1 MNLHTARAALL
12 ILFISPICAAKN
24 WTLDEALNRA
34 LEANPDASI
43 AQASVDRAQAI
54 AQQADSTLYPRISA
68 NLGYSQTDNPMMSFG
83 NILNQGTFDNTINFN
98 DPGRTDA
105 FSAGVYLKYPIFT
118 GGTAAAKRR
127 SAENISDAAVLE
139 REVAYNNLR
148 METIRSYFAIIQA
161 KLLRKSILRTL
172 DSLEE
177 NLRNAKAL
185 ENEGKILKSERLN
198 IEVRLLSAKQALL
211 TAEHQLALSKTRFSN
226 LLALDGGDD
235 ADADESVFKVAC
247 FKIPEEKEGRVRPEV
262 SALEMR
268 VESSKNNVDAQV
280 GLYFPMVSIIG
291 GYQYDKGW
299 VRSGDNGSWNAGVVM
314 EIPIFDGMLTRGKVM
329 EAKSLET
336 QMRQMLRKLELD
348 LNYQKQSALLSEKN
362 IREQTELAKAQV
374 AQADESLKILSARF
388 KEGAAM
394 SVELLRAESAAAE
407 ARIKLDILRCSKNV
421 AAAELRRSMGLDI
434 LGK

>member
-1 MNLHTARAALL
+1 M
-12 ILFISPICAAKN
+12 
-24 WTLDEALNRA
+24 
-34 LEANPDASI
+34 
-43 AQASVDRAQAI
+43 
-54 AQQADSTLYPRISA
+54 
-68 NLGYSQTDNPMMSFG
+68 
-83 NILNQGTFDNTINFN
+83 
-98 DPGRTDA
+98 
-105 FSAGVYLKYPIFT
+105 
-118 GGTAAAKRR
+118 
-127 SAENISDAAVLE
+127 
-139 REVAYNNLR
+139 
-148 METIRSYFAIIQA
+148 
-161 KLLRKSILRTL
+161 
-172 DSLEE
+172 
-177 NLRNAKAL
+177 

-235 ADADESVFKVAC
+235 ADADESVLKVAC